1 VPRLDMDVETSEV
14 QDPIAP
20 RREVLR
26 PLPRHSLTAHDE
38 EAMAIGHDENRH
50 IVRFASL
57 APESRE
63 RDLSI
68 IFRGVDHV
76 LAEAAYVE
84 HVQTCFEWCPQPYKL

>member
-1 VPRLDMDVETSEV
+1 MDVEASKV

-26 PLPRHSLTAHDE
+26 PLPRHSLAAHDE

-50 IVRFASL
+50 IVRLAGL
-57 APESRE
+57 APEGRE
-63 RDLSI
+63 SDLSL

-76 LAEAAYVE
+76 LAEGAHMTPTALGRPE
-84 HVQTCFEWCPQPYKL
+84 IPLCPF